1 MLGLTKRIAFVRVLA
16 ALVFAAACT
25 QAPSPVAFTAPI
37 PTTTVR
43 SDPADLILRLADL
56 PAGFREIDDK
66 PIDRAA
72 LSGGEDGAIARDESL
87 RAGFV
92 AGHQR
97 SFSLAAD
104 AKNGDRSTNAYLFVF
119 KDPASA
125 STALERSIP
134 ADPAFA
140 KTAIGETIGDN
151 SHAYRLEKRGTDGA
165 SYDTIIIEFQF
176 GNALSYIAY
185 GGPADGPQMK
195 DARPIAQKQLA
206 LLRADVTPI
215 AATGAARALT
225 RAGGS
230 LSMGFDLGLRTS
242 DLPAGF
248 SAVASDE
255 LSPEAVSSADLP
267 AEFWDGVG
275 FRGAWG
281 RIFRSEKD
289 NISVTSVVIEVS
301 ATRAVEALRGVV
313 ARAKDDRIY
322 EISTGVA
329 LGDES
334 VAVETHGLSG
344 TLEFTYR
351 SLYFRS
357 GDSVGWVNVRA
368 PRGTLDA
375 PFLIEVTQ
383 KLLVRIG

>member
-1 MLGLTKRIAFVRVLA
+1 MMRIAAMTPRIVMLATVLLA
-16 ALVFAAACT
+16 ACGPSRAPEPFAPALTMA
-25 QAPSPVAFTAPI
+25 
-37 PTTTVR
+37 TVR
-43 SDPADLILRLADL
+43 SDPADLVLRLADL
-56 PAGFREIDDK
+56 PAGFHQLDDK
-66 PIDRAA
+66 AIGLAM

-92 AGHQR
+92 GGHER
-97 SFSLAAD
+97 TFSLAAD
-104 AKNGDRSTNAYLFVF
+104 ATNGDRSTNAYLFVF

-134 ADPAFA
+134 SDPAFA
-140 KTAIGETIGDN
+140 KVPIGETIGDN
-151 SHAYRLEKRGTDGA
+151 SHAYRLAKTGTDGA
-165 SYDTIIIEFQF
+165 GYDTIVIEFQF
-176 GNALSYIAY
+176 GNALSYITYA
-185 GGPADGPQMK
+185 GPAGGPQMK

-206 LLRADVTPI
+206 RLRADVMPV
-215 AATGAARALT
+215 AANGAARALT
-225 RAGGS
+225 RGTGS

-248 SAVASDE
+248 SAIASDE

-267 AEFWDGVG
+267 PEFWDGVG

-281 RIFRSEKD
+281 RIFRSEEK
-289 NISVTSVVIEVS
+289 NISVTSVVIECS
-301 ATRAVEALRGVV
+301 ATKTVEALRGVV

-322 EISTGVA
+322 EISTGVM

-334 VAVETHGLSG
+334 VGVETHGLSG
-344 TLEFTYR
+344 TTELTYR
-351 SLYFRS
+351 SVYFRY

-375 PFLIEVTQ
+375 PFLVDITQ
-383 KLLVRIG
+383 KLLARIG